1 MNNDNI
7 FDFISTLPEVVDII
21 GYGSGVKNQEGY
33 TDDIKRQI
41 DLILT
46 VNDIYEFHKLNFK
59 KYPNIYSNIGIKL
72 IKHVNSIGTDIN
84 YVSNIDYKNNT
95 YKIGVINKNDLSKD
109 LITWDNMYM
118 AGRCQ
123 KPISTLKIRDK
134 VKNEIIYKLAEQI
147 KNIDIEKYFNFEQLA
162 QYAKGAINI
171 VTSIFDIF
179 VSVIVS
185 VYILLERDQIIRF
198 LKSLTKRLFKE
209 RTYNIIVNYFDQ
221 TNNIFFHFISSQL
234 LDGIIVGIITSIA
247 MQIMGVKYAILLG
260 FMIGLFNLIPYF
272 GAIIAVI
279 IAAIITIFTGGFNQA
294 IWMVIVVTILQQI
307 DANIINPKITG
318 NSLKI
323 SPLLVIFAV
332 TVGGAYFGVLGMFLA
347 VPIIAVLK
355 LLIEDYI
362 KSGEKQI

>member
-72 IKHVNSIGTDIN
+72 IKHVNNIGTDIN

-134 VKNEIIYKLAEQI
+134 VKNEIIYNRLNALKIALLLNNNKTITEQELYETICSLSYIGDIRMTMHCENPDKI
-147 KNIDIEKYFNFEQLA
+147 KNIVNGSKIEFREIYNEVNDNLFDIKNNVISTNTDKILTSILDIPDSLLKYLHKHMDLNN
-162 QYAKGAINI
+162 INI
-171 VTSIFDIF
+171 DE
-179 VSVIVS
+179 
-185 VYILLERDQIIRF
+185 L
-198 LKSLTKRLFKE
+198 
-209 RTYNIIVNYFDQ
+209 
-221 TNNIFFHFISSQL
+221 NN
-234 LDGIIVGIITSIA
+234 
-247 MQIMGVKYAILLG
+247 
-260 FMIGLFNLIPYF
+260 
-272 GAIIAVI
+272 
-279 IAAIITIFTGGFNQA
+279 
-294 IWMVIVVTILQQI
+294 
-307 DANIINPKITG
+307 NIINYLKIT
-318 NSLKI
+318 NFKS
-323 SPLLVIFAV
+323 S
-332 TVGGAYFGVLGMFLA
+332 
-347 VPIIAVLK
+347 IAQP
-355 LLIEDYI
+355 I
-362 KSGEKQI
+362 KSIIINGTEKSLNYLKEKRKKGKCVK

>member
-72 IKHVNSIGTDIN
+72 IKHVNNIGTDIN

-109 LITWDNMYM
+109 LIIWDNMYM

-134 VKNEIIYKLAEQI
+134 LKNEIIYNRLNALKIALLLNNNKTITEQELYETICSLSYIGDIRMTMHCENPDKI
-147 KNIDIEKYFNFEQLA
+147 KNIVNGSKIEFREIYNEVNDNLFDIKNNLISTNTDKILTSILDIPDSLLKYLHKHMDLNN
-162 QYAKGAINI
+162 INI
-171 VTSIFDIF
+171 DE
-179 VSVIVS
+179 
-185 VYILLERDQIIRF
+185 L
-198 LKSLTKRLFKE
+198 
-209 RTYNIIVNYFDQ
+209 
-221 TNNIFFHFISSQL
+221 NN
-234 LDGIIVGIITSIA
+234 
-247 MQIMGVKYAILLG
+247 
-260 FMIGLFNLIPYF
+260 
-272 GAIIAVI
+272 
-279 IAAIITIFTGGFNQA
+279 
-294 IWMVIVVTILQQI
+294 
-307 DANIINPKITG
+307 NIINYLKIT
-318 NSLKI
+318 NFKS
-323 SPLLVIFAV
+323 S
-332 TVGGAYFGVLGMFLA
+332 
-347 VPIIAVLK
+347 IAQP
-355 LLIEDYI
+355 I
-362 KSGEKQI
+362 KSIIINGTEKSLNYLKEKRKKGKCL

>member
-33 TDDIKRQI
+33 TDDIKKQI

-134 VKNEIIYKLAEQI
+134 VKNEIIYNRLNALKIALLLNHNKTITEQELYETICSLSYIGDIRMTMHCENPDKI
-147 KNIDIEKYFNFEQLA
+147 KNIVNGSKIEFREIYNEVNDNLFDIKNNIISTNTDKILNSILDIPDSLLKYLHKHMDLNN
-162 QYAKGAINI
+162 INI
-171 VTSIFDIF
+171 DE
-179 VSVIVS
+179 
-185 VYILLERDQIIRF
+185 L
-198 LKSLTKRLFKE
+198 
-209 RTYNIIVNYFDQ
+209 
-221 TNNIFFHFISSQL
+221 NN
-234 LDGIIVGIITSIA
+234 
-247 MQIMGVKYAILLG
+247 
-260 FMIGLFNLIPYF
+260 
-272 GAIIAVI
+272 
-279 IAAIITIFTGGFNQA
+279 
-294 IWMVIVVTILQQI
+294 
-307 DANIINPKITG
+307 NIINYLKIT
-318 NSLKI
+318 NFKS
-323 SPLLVIFAV
+323 S
-332 TVGGAYFGVLGMFLA
+332 
-347 VPIIAVLK
+347 IAQP
-355 LLIEDYI
+355 I
-362 KSGEKQI
+362 KSIIINGTEKSLNYLKEKRKKGKCL

>member
-72 IKHVNSIGTDIN
+72 IKHVNNIGTDIN

-134 VKNEIIYKLAEQI
+134 VKNEIIYNRLNALKIALLLNHNKTITEQELYETICSLSYIGDIRMTMHCENPDKI
-147 KNIDIEKYFNFEQLA
+147 KNIVNGSKIEFREIYNEVNDNLFDIKNNIISTNTDKILSSILDIPESLLKYLHKHMDLNN
-162 QYAKGAINI
+162 INI
-171 VTSIFDIF
+171 DE
-179 VSVIVS
+179 
-185 VYILLERDQIIRF
+185 L
-198 LKSLTKRLFKE
+198 
-209 RTYNIIVNYFDQ
+209 
-221 TNNIFFHFISSQL
+221 NN
-234 LDGIIVGIITSIA
+234 
-247 MQIMGVKYAILLG
+247 
-260 FMIGLFNLIPYF
+260 
-272 GAIIAVI
+272 
-279 IAAIITIFTGGFNQA
+279 
-294 IWMVIVVTILQQI
+294 
-307 DANIINPKITG
+307 NIINYLKIT
-318 NSLKI
+318 NFKS
-323 SPLLVIFAV
+323 S
-332 TVGGAYFGVLGMFLA
+332 
-347 VPIIAVLK
+347 IAQP
-355 LLIEDYI
+355 I
-362 KSGEKQI
+362 KSIIINGTEKSLNYLKEKRKKGKCVK

>member
-72 IKHVNSIGTDIN
+72 IKHVNNIGTDIN

-134 VKNEIIYKLAEQI
+134 VKNEIIYNRLNALKIALLLNHNKTITEQELYETICSLSYIGDIRMTMHCENPDKI
-147 KNIDIEKYFNFEQLA
+147 KNIVNGSKIEFREIYNEVHDNLFDIKNNLISTNTDKILTSILDIPDSLLKYLHKHMDLNN
-162 QYAKGAINI
+162 INI
-171 VTSIFDIF
+171 DE
-179 VSVIVS
+179 
-185 VYILLERDQIIRF
+185 L
-198 LKSLTKRLFKE
+198 
-209 RTYNIIVNYFDQ
+209 
-221 TNNIFFHFISSQL
+221 NN
-234 LDGIIVGIITSIA
+234 
-247 MQIMGVKYAILLG
+247 
-260 FMIGLFNLIPYF
+260 
-272 GAIIAVI
+272 
-279 IAAIITIFTGGFNQA
+279 
-294 IWMVIVVTILQQI
+294 
-307 DANIINPKITG
+307 NIINYLKIT
-318 NSLKI
+318 NFKS
-323 SPLLVIFAV
+323 S
-332 TVGGAYFGVLGMFLA
+332 
-347 VPIIAVLK
+347 IAQP
-355 LLIEDYI
+355 I
-362 KSGEKQI
+362 KSIIINGTEKSLNYLKEKRKKGKCL

>member
-72 IKHVNSIGTDIN
+72 IKHVNNIGTDIN

-95 YKIGVINKNDLSKD
+95 YKIGIINKNDLSKD

-134 VKNEIIYKLAEQI
+134 VKNEIIYNRLNALKIALLLNNNKTITEQELYETICSLSYIGDIRMTMHCENPDKI
-147 KNIDIEKYFNFEQLA
+147 KNIVNGSKIEFREIYNEVNDNLFDIKNNIISTNTDKILTSILDIPDSLLKYLHKHMDLNN
-162 QYAKGAINI
+162 INI
-171 VTSIFDIF
+171 DE
-179 VSVIVS
+179 
-185 VYILLERDQIIRF
+185 L
-198 LKSLTKRLFKE
+198 
-209 RTYNIIVNYFDQ
+209 
-221 TNNIFFHFISSQL
+221 NN
-234 LDGIIVGIITSIA
+234 
-247 MQIMGVKYAILLG
+247 
-260 FMIGLFNLIPYF
+260 
-272 GAIIAVI
+272 
-279 IAAIITIFTGGFNQA
+279 
-294 IWMVIVVTILQQI
+294 
-307 DANIINPKITG
+307 NIINYLKIT
-318 NSLKI
+318 NFKS
-323 SPLLVIFAV
+323 S
-332 TVGGAYFGVLGMFLA
+332 
-347 VPIIAVLK
+347 IAQP
-355 LLIEDYI
+355 I
-362 KSGEKQI
+362 KSIIINGTEKSLNYLKEKRKKGKCL

>member
-72 IKHVNSIGTDIN
+72 IKHVNNIGTDIN

-134 VKNEIIYKLAEQI
+134 VKNEIIYNRLNALKIALLLNHNKTITEQELYETICSLSYIGDIRMTMHCENPDKI
-147 KNIDIEKYFNFEQLA
+147 KNIVNGSKIEFREIYNEVNDNLFDIKNNIISTNTDKILNSILDIPDSLLKYLHKHMDLNN
-162 QYAKGAINI
+162 INI
-171 VTSIFDIF
+171 DE
-179 VSVIVS
+179 
-185 VYILLERDQIIRF
+185 L
-198 LKSLTKRLFKE
+198 
-209 RTYNIIVNYFDQ
+209 
-221 TNNIFFHFISSQL
+221 NN
-234 LDGIIVGIITSIA
+234 
-247 MQIMGVKYAILLG
+247 
-260 FMIGLFNLIPYF
+260 
-272 GAIIAVI
+272 
-279 IAAIITIFTGGFNQA
+279 
-294 IWMVIVVTILQQI
+294 
-307 DANIINPKITG
+307 NIINYLKIT
-318 NSLKI
+318 NFKS
-323 SPLLVIFAV
+323 S
-332 TVGGAYFGVLGMFLA
+332 
-347 VPIIAVLK
+347 IAQP
-355 LLIEDYI
+355 I
-362 KSGEKQI
+362 KSIIINGTEKSLNYLKEKRKKGKKENACKIKGKC

>member
-134 VKNEIIYKLAEQI
+134 VKNEIIYNRLNALKIALLLNHNKTITEQELYETICSLSYIGDIRMTMHCENPDKI
-147 KNIDIEKYFNFEQLA
+147 KNIVNGSKIEFREIYNEVNDNLFDIKNNLISTNTDKILTSILDIPESLLKYLHKHMDLNN
-162 QYAKGAINI
+162 INI
-171 VTSIFDIF
+171 DE
-179 VSVIVS
+179 
-185 VYILLERDQIIRF
+185 L
-198 LKSLTKRLFKE
+198 
-209 RTYNIIVNYFDQ
+209 
-221 TNNIFFHFISSQL
+221 NN
-234 LDGIIVGIITSIA
+234 
-247 MQIMGVKYAILLG
+247 
-260 FMIGLFNLIPYF
+260 
-272 GAIIAVI
+272 
-279 IAAIITIFTGGFNQA
+279 
-294 IWMVIVVTILQQI
+294 
-307 DANIINPKITG
+307 NIINYLKIT
-318 NSLKI
+318 NFKS
-323 SPLLVIFAV
+323 S
-332 TVGGAYFGVLGMFLA
+332 
-347 VPIIAVLK
+347 IAQP
-355 LLIEDYI
+355 I
-362 KSGEKQI
+362 KSIIINGTEKSLNYLKEKRKKGKCL

>member
-72 IKHVNSIGTDIN
+72 IKHVNNIGTDIN

-123 KPISTLKIRDK
+123 KPISTLKVRDK
-134 VKNEIIYKLAEQI
+134 VKNEIIYNRLNALKIALLLNHNKTITEQELYETICSLSYIGDIRMTMHCENPDKI
-147 KNIDIEKYFNFEQLA
+147 KNIVNGSKIEFREIYNEVNDNLFDIKNNIISTNTDKILTSILDLPDSLLKYLHKHMDLNN
-162 QYAKGAINI
+162 INI
-171 VTSIFDIF
+171 DE
-179 VSVIVS
+179 
-185 VYILLERDQIIRF
+185 L
-198 LKSLTKRLFKE
+198 
-209 RTYNIIVNYFDQ
+209 
-221 TNNIFFHFISSQL
+221 NN
-234 LDGIIVGIITSIA
+234 
-247 MQIMGVKYAILLG
+247 
-260 FMIGLFNLIPYF
+260 
-272 GAIIAVI
+272 
-279 IAAIITIFTGGFNQA
+279 
-294 IWMVIVVTILQQI
+294 
-307 DANIINPKITG
+307 NIINYLKIT
-318 NSLKI
+318 NFKS
-323 SPLLVIFAV
+323 S
-332 TVGGAYFGVLGMFLA
+332 
-347 VPIIAVLK
+347 IAQP
-355 LLIEDYI
+355 I
-362 KSGEKQI
+362 KSIIINGTEKSLNYLKEKRKKGKCL

>member
-134 VKNEIIYKLAEQI
+134 VKNEIIYNRLNALKIALLLNHNKTITEQELYETICSLSYIGDIRMTMHCENPDKI
-147 KNIDIEKYFNFEQLA
+147 KNIVNGSKIEFREIYNEVNDNLFDIKNNIISTNTDKILNSILDIPDSLLKYLHKHMDLNN
-162 QYAKGAINI
+162 INI
-171 VTSIFDIF
+171 DE
-179 VSVIVS
+179 
-185 VYILLERDQIIRF
+185 L
-198 LKSLTKRLFKE
+198 
-209 RTYNIIVNYFDQ
+209 
-221 TNNIFFHFISSQL
+221 NN
-234 LDGIIVGIITSIA
+234 
-247 MQIMGVKYAILLG
+247 
-260 FMIGLFNLIPYF
+260 
-272 GAIIAVI
+272 
-279 IAAIITIFTGGFNQA
+279 
-294 IWMVIVVTILQQI
+294 
-307 DANIINPKITG
+307 NIINYLKIT
-318 NSLKI
+318 NFKS
-323 SPLLVIFAV
+323 S
-332 TVGGAYFGVLGMFLA
+332 
-347 VPIIAVLK
+347 IAQT
-355 LLIEDYI
+355 I
-362 KSGEKQI
+362 KSIIINGTEKSLNYLKEKRKKGKCL

>member
-72 IKHVNSIGTDIN
+72 IKHVNNIGTDIN

-123 KPISTLKIRDK
+123 KPISTLKVRDK
-134 VKNEIIYKLAEQI
+134 VKNEIIYNRLNALKIALLLNHNKTITEQELYETICSLSYIGDIRMTMHCENPDKI
-147 KNIDIEKYFNFEQLA
+147 KNIVNGSKIEFREIYNEVNDNLFDIKNNIISTNTDKILNSILDIPESLLKYLHKHMDLNN
-162 QYAKGAINI
+162 INI
-171 VTSIFDIF
+171 DE
-179 VSVIVS
+179 
-185 VYILLERDQIIRF
+185 L
-198 LKSLTKRLFKE
+198 
-209 RTYNIIVNYFDQ
+209 
-221 TNNIFFHFISSQL
+221 NN
-234 LDGIIVGIITSIA
+234 
-247 MQIMGVKYAILLG
+247 
-260 FMIGLFNLIPYF
+260 
-272 GAIIAVI
+272 
-279 IAAIITIFTGGFNQA
+279 
-294 IWMVIVVTILQQI
+294 
-307 DANIINPKITG
+307 NIINYLKIT
-318 NSLKI
+318 NFKS
-323 SPLLVIFAV
+323 S
-332 TVGGAYFGVLGMFLA
+332 
-347 VPIIAVLK
+347 IAQP
-355 LLIEDYI
+355 I
-362 KSGEKQI
+362 KSIIINGTEKSLNYLKEKRKKGKCL

>member
-72 IKHVNSIGTDIN
+72 IKHVNNIGTDIN

-134 VKNEIIYKLAEQI
+134 VKNEIIY
-147 KNIDIEKYFNFEQLA
+147 N
-162 QYAKGAINI
+162 
-171 VTSIFDIF
+171 
-179 VSVIVS
+179 
-185 VYILLERDQIIRF
+185 
-198 LKSLTKRLFKE
+198 RL
-209 RTYNIIVNYFDQ
+209 N
-221 TNNIFFHFISSQL
+221 
-234 LDGIIVGIITSIA
+234 A
-247 MQIMGVKYAILLG
+247 
-260 FMIGLFNLIPYF
+260 
-272 GAIIAVI
+272 
-279 IAAIITIFTGGFNQA
+279 
-294 IWMVIVVTILQQI
+294 
-307 DANIINPKITG
+307 
-318 NSLKI
+318 LKI
-323 SPLLVIFAV
+323 ALLLNNNKTITEQELYETICSLSYIGDIRMTMHCENPDKIKKNSTAEYPPL
-332 TVGGAYFGVLGMFLA
+332 
-347 VPIIAVLK
+347 K
-355 LLIEDYI
+355 
-362 KSGEKQI
+362 

>member
-134 VKNEIIYKLAEQI
+134 VKNEIIYNRLNALKIALLLNHNKTITEQELYETICSLSYIGDIRMTMHCENPDKI
-147 KNIDIEKYFNFEQLA
+147 KNIVNGSKIEFREIYNEVNDNLFDIKNNIISTNTDKILTSILDIPDSLLKYLHKHMDLNN
-162 QYAKGAINI
+162 INI
-171 VTSIFDIF
+171 DE
-179 VSVIVS
+179 
-185 VYILLERDQIIRF
+185 L
-198 LKSLTKRLFKE
+198 
-209 RTYNIIVNYFDQ
+209 
-221 TNNIFFHFISSQL
+221 NN
-234 LDGIIVGIITSIA
+234 
-247 MQIMGVKYAILLG
+247 
-260 FMIGLFNLIPYF
+260 
-272 GAIIAVI
+272 
-279 IAAIITIFTGGFNQA
+279 
-294 IWMVIVVTILQQI
+294 
-307 DANIINPKITG
+307 NIINYLKIT
-318 NSLKI
+318 NFKS
-323 SPLLVIFAV
+323 S
-332 TVGGAYFGVLGMFLA
+332 
-347 VPIIAVLK
+347 IAQP
-355 LLIEDYI
+355 I
-362 KSGEKQI
+362 KSIIINGTEKSLNYLKEKRKKGKCVK

>member
-134 VKNEIIYKLAEQI
+134 VKNEIIYNRLNALKIALLLNHNKTITEQELYETICSLSYIGDIRMTMHCENPDKI
-147 KNIDIEKYFNFEQLA
+147 KNIVNGSKIEFREIYNEVNDNLFDIKNNLISTNTDKILTSILDIPDSLLKYLHKHMDLNN
-162 QYAKGAINI
+162 INI
-171 VTSIFDIF
+171 DE
-179 VSVIVS
+179 
-185 VYILLERDQIIRF
+185 L
-198 LKSLTKRLFKE
+198 
-209 RTYNIIVNYFDQ
+209 
-221 TNNIFFHFISSQL
+221 NN
-234 LDGIIVGIITSIA
+234 
-247 MQIMGVKYAILLG
+247 
-260 FMIGLFNLIPYF
+260 
-272 GAIIAVI
+272 
-279 IAAIITIFTGGFNQA
+279 
-294 IWMVIVVTILQQI
+294 
-307 DANIINPKITG
+307 NIINYLKIT
-318 NSLKI
+318 NFKS
-323 SPLLVIFAV
+323 S
-332 TVGGAYFGVLGMFLA
+332 
-347 VPIIAVLK
+347 IAQP
-355 LLIEDYI
+355 I
-362 KSGEKQI
+362 KSIIINGTEKSLNYLKEKRKKGKCVK

>member
-134 VKNEIIYKLAEQI
+134 VKNEIIYNRLNALKIALLLNHNKTITEQELYETICSLSYIGDIRMTMHCENPDKI
-147 KNIDIEKYFNFEQLA
+147 KNIVKGSKIEFREIYNEVNDNLFDIKNNIISTNTDKILTSILDIPESLLKYLHKHMDLNN
-162 QYAKGAINI
+162 INI
-171 VTSIFDIF
+171 DE
-179 VSVIVS
+179 
-185 VYILLERDQIIRF
+185 L
-198 LKSLTKRLFKE
+198 
-209 RTYNIIVNYFDQ
+209 
-221 TNNIFFHFISSQL
+221 NN
-234 LDGIIVGIITSIA
+234 
-247 MQIMGVKYAILLG
+247 
-260 FMIGLFNLIPYF
+260 
-272 GAIIAVI
+272 
-279 IAAIITIFTGGFNQA
+279 
-294 IWMVIVVTILQQI
+294 
-307 DANIINPKITG
+307 NIINYLKIT
-318 NSLKI
+318 NFKS
-323 SPLLVIFAV
+323 S
-332 TVGGAYFGVLGMFLA
+332 
-347 VPIIAVLK
+347 IAQP
-355 LLIEDYI
+355 I
-362 KSGEKQI
+362 KSIIINGTEKSLNYLKEKRKKGKCL

>member
-72 IKHVNSIGTDIN
+72 IKHVNNIGTDIN

-134 VKNEIIYKLAEQI
+134 VKNEIIYNRLNALKIALLLNHNKTITEQELYETICSLSYIGDIRMTMHCENPDKI
-147 KNIDIEKYFNFEQLA
+147 KNIVNGSKIEFREIYNEVNDNLFDIKNNIISTNTDKILNSILDIPDSLLKYLHKHMDLNN
-162 QYAKGAINI
+162 INI
-171 VTSIFDIF
+171 DE
-179 VSVIVS
+179 
-185 VYILLERDQIIRF
+185 L
-198 LKSLTKRLFKE
+198 
-209 RTYNIIVNYFDQ
+209 
-221 TNNIFFHFISSQL
+221 NN
-234 LDGIIVGIITSIA
+234 
-247 MQIMGVKYAILLG
+247 
-260 FMIGLFNLIPYF
+260 
-272 GAIIAVI
+272 
-279 IAAIITIFTGGFNQA
+279 
-294 IWMVIVVTILQQI
+294 
-307 DANIINPKITG
+307 NIINYLKIT
-318 NSLKI
+318 NFKS
-323 SPLLVIFAV
+323 S
-332 TVGGAYFGVLGMFLA
+332 
-347 VPIIAVLK
+347 IAQP
-355 LLIEDYI
+355 I
-362 KSGEKQI
+362 KSIIINGTEKSLNYLKEKRKKGKCL

>member
-72 IKHVNSIGTDIN
+72 IKHVNNIGTDIN

-134 VKNEIIYKLAEQI
+134 VKNEIIYNRLNALKIALLLNHNKTITEQELYETICSLSYIGDIRMTMHCENPDKI
-147 KNIDIEKYFNFEQLA
+147 KNIVNGSKIEFREIYNEVNDNLFDIKNNIISTNTDKILNSILDIPDSLLKYLHKHMDLNN
-162 QYAKGAINI
+162 INI
-171 VTSIFDIF
+171 DE
-179 VSVIVS
+179 
-185 VYILLERDQIIRF
+185 LN
-198 LKSLTKRLFKE
+198 
-209 RTYNIIVNYFDQ
+209 YNIINYLKI
-221 TNNIFFHFISSQL
+221 TNFKS
-234 LDGIIVGIITSIA
+234 SIA
-247 MQIMGVKYAILLG
+247 Q
-260 FMIGLFNLIPYF
+260 P
-272 GAIIAVI
+272 
-279 IAAIITIFTGGFNQA
+279 
-294 IWMVIVVTILQQI
+294 
-307 DANIINPKITG
+307 
-318 NSLKI
+318 
-323 SPLLVIFAV
+323 
-332 TVGGAYFGVLGMFLA
+332 
-347 VPIIAVLK
+347 
-355 LLIEDYI
+355 I
-362 KSGEKQI
+362 KSIIIYGTEKSLNYLKEKRKKGKCVK

>member
-7 FDFISTLPEVVDII
+7 FDFINTLPEVVDII

-72 IKHVNSIGTDIN
+72 IKHVNNIGTDIN

-134 VKNEIIYKLAEQI
+134 VKNEIIYNRLNALKIALLLNNNKTITEQELYETICSLSYIGDIRMTMHCENPDKI
-147 KNIDIEKYFNFEQLA
+147 KNIVNGSKIEFREIYNEVNDNLFDIKNNIISTNTDKILNSILDIPESLLKYLHKHMDLNN
-162 QYAKGAINI
+162 INI
-171 VTSIFDIF
+171 DE
-179 VSVIVS
+179 
-185 VYILLERDQIIRF
+185 L
-198 LKSLTKRLFKE
+198 
-209 RTYNIIVNYFDQ
+209 
-221 TNNIFFHFISSQL
+221 NN
-234 LDGIIVGIITSIA
+234 
-247 MQIMGVKYAILLG
+247 
-260 FMIGLFNLIPYF
+260 
-272 GAIIAVI
+272 
-279 IAAIITIFTGGFNQA
+279 
-294 IWMVIVVTILQQI
+294 
-307 DANIINPKITG
+307 NIINYLKIT
-318 NSLKI
+318 NFKS
-323 SPLLVIFAV
+323 S
-332 TVGGAYFGVLGMFLA
+332 
-347 VPIIAVLK
+347 IAQP
-355 LLIEDYI
+355 I
-362 KSGEKQI
+362 KSIIINGTEKSLNYLKEKRKKGKCVK

>member
-7 FDFISTLPEVVDII
+7 FDFIITLPEVVDII

-72 IKHVNSIGTDIN
+72 IKHVNNIGTDIN

-134 VKNEIIYKLAEQI
+134 VKNEIIYNRLNALKIALLLNHNKTITEQELYETICSLSYIGDIRMTMHCENPDKI
-147 KNIDIEKYFNFEQLA
+147 KNIVNGSKIEFREIYNEVNDNLFDIKNNIISTNTDKILNSILDIPESLLKYLHKHMDLNN
-162 QYAKGAINI
+162 INI
-171 VTSIFDIF
+171 DE
-179 VSVIVS
+179 
-185 VYILLERDQIIRF
+185 L
-198 LKSLTKRLFKE
+198 
-209 RTYNIIVNYFDQ
+209 
-221 TNNIFFHFISSQL
+221 NN
-234 LDGIIVGIITSIA
+234 
-247 MQIMGVKYAILLG
+247 
-260 FMIGLFNLIPYF
+260 
-272 GAIIAVI
+272 
-279 IAAIITIFTGGFNQA
+279 
-294 IWMVIVVTILQQI
+294 
-307 DANIINPKITG
+307 NIINYLKIT
-318 NSLKI
+318 NFKS
-323 SPLLVIFAV
+323 S
-332 TVGGAYFGVLGMFLA
+332 
-347 VPIIAVLK
+347 IAQP
-355 LLIEDYI
+355 I
-362 KSGEKQI
+362 KSIIINGTEKSLNYLKEKRKKGKCL

>member
-72 IKHVNSIGTDIN
+72 IKHVNNIGTDIN

-134 VKNEIIYKLAEQI
+134 VKNEIIYNRLNALKIALLLNHNKTITEQELYETICSLSYIGDIRMTMHCENPDKI
-147 KNIDIEKYFNFEQLA
+147 KNIVNGSKIEFRKIYNEVNDNLFDIKNNIISTNTDKILNSILDIPDSLLKYLHKHMDLNN
-162 QYAKGAINI
+162 INI
-171 VTSIFDIF
+171 DE
-179 VSVIVS
+179 
-185 VYILLERDQIIRF
+185 L
-198 LKSLTKRLFKE
+198 
-209 RTYNIIVNYFDQ
+209 
-221 TNNIFFHFISSQL
+221 NN
-234 LDGIIVGIITSIA
+234 
-247 MQIMGVKYAILLG
+247 
-260 FMIGLFNLIPYF
+260 
-272 GAIIAVI
+272 
-279 IAAIITIFTGGFNQA
+279 
-294 IWMVIVVTILQQI
+294 
-307 DANIINPKITG
+307 NIINYLKIT
-318 NSLKI
+318 NFKS
-323 SPLLVIFAV
+323 S
-332 TVGGAYFGVLGMFLA
+332 
-347 VPIIAVLK
+347 IAQP
-355 LLIEDYI
+355 I
-362 KSGEKQI
+362 KSIIINGTEKSLNYLKEKRKKGKCL

>member
-134 VKNEIIYKLAEQI
+134 VKNEIIYNRLNALKIALLLNHNKTITEQELYETICSLSYIGDIRMTMHCENPDKI
-147 KNIDIEKYFNFEQLA
+147 KNIVNGSKIEFREIYNEVNDNLFDIKNNIISTNTDKILSSILDIPESLLKYLHKHMDLNN
-162 QYAKGAINI
+162 INI
-171 VTSIFDIF
+171 DE
-179 VSVIVS
+179 
-185 VYILLERDQIIRF
+185 L
-198 LKSLTKRLFKE
+198 
-209 RTYNIIVNYFDQ
+209 
-221 TNNIFFHFISSQL
+221 NN
-234 LDGIIVGIITSIA
+234 
-247 MQIMGVKYAILLG
+247 
-260 FMIGLFNLIPYF
+260 
-272 GAIIAVI
+272 
-279 IAAIITIFTGGFNQA
+279 
-294 IWMVIVVTILQQI
+294 
-307 DANIINPKITG
+307 NIINYLKIT
-318 NSLKI
+318 NFKS
-323 SPLLVIFAV
+323 S
-332 TVGGAYFGVLGMFLA
+332 
-347 VPIIAVLK
+347 IAQP
-355 LLIEDYI
+355 I
-362 KSGEKQI
+362 KSIIINGTEKSLNYLKEKRKKGKCL

>member
-134 VKNEIIYKLAEQI
+134 VKNEIIYNRLNALKIALLLNHNKTITEQELYETICSLSYIGDIRMTMHCENPDKI
-147 KNIDIEKYFNFEQLA
+147 KNIVNGSKIEFREIYNEVNDNLFDIKNNIISTNTDKILNSILDIPESLLKYLHKHMDLNN
-162 QYAKGAINI
+162 INI
-171 VTSIFDIF
+171 DE
-179 VSVIVS
+179 
-185 VYILLERDQIIRF
+185 LH
-198 LKSLTKRLFKE
+198 
-209 RTYNIIVNYFDQ
+209 N
-221 TNNIFFHFISSQL
+221 
-234 LDGIIVGIITSIA
+234 
-247 MQIMGVKYAILLG
+247 
-260 FMIGLFNLIPYF
+260 
-272 GAIIAVI
+272 
-279 IAAIITIFTGGFNQA
+279 
-294 IWMVIVVTILQQI
+294 
-307 DANIINPKITG
+307 NIINYLKIT
-318 NSLKI
+318 NFKS
-323 SPLLVIFAV
+323 S
-332 TVGGAYFGVLGMFLA
+332 
-347 VPIIAVLK
+347 IAQP
-355 LLIEDYI
+355 I
-362 KSGEKQI
+362 KSIIINGTEKSLNYLKEKRKKGKCL

>member
-72 IKHVNSIGTDIN
+72 IKHVNNIGTDIN
-84 YVSNIDYKNNT
+84 YISNIDYKNNT

-134 VKNEIIYKLAEQI
+134 VKNEIIYNRLNALKIALLLNHNKTITEQELYETICSLSYIGDIRMTMHCENPDKI
-147 KNIDIEKYFNFEQLA
+147 KNIVNGSKIEFREIYNEVNDNLFDIKNNIISTNTDKILTSILDIPDSLLKYLHKHMDLNN
-162 QYAKGAINI
+162 INI
-171 VTSIFDIF
+171 DE
-179 VSVIVS
+179 
-185 VYILLERDQIIRF
+185 L
-198 LKSLTKRLFKE
+198 
-209 RTYNIIVNYFDQ
+209 
-221 TNNIFFHFISSQL
+221 NN
-234 LDGIIVGIITSIA
+234 
-247 MQIMGVKYAILLG
+247 
-260 FMIGLFNLIPYF
+260 
-272 GAIIAVI
+272 
-279 IAAIITIFTGGFNQA
+279 
-294 IWMVIVVTILQQI
+294 
-307 DANIINPKITG
+307 NIINYLKIT
-318 NSLKI
+318 NFKS
-323 SPLLVIFAV
+323 S
-332 TVGGAYFGVLGMFLA
+332 
-347 VPIIAVLK
+347 IAQP
-355 LLIEDYI
+355 I
-362 KSGEKQI
+362 KSIIINGTEKSLNYLKEKRKMLVK

>member
-72 IKHVNSIGTDIN
+72 IKHVNNIGTDIN

-134 VKNEIIYKLAEQI
+134 VKNEIIYNRLNALKIALLLNHNKTITEQELYETICSLSYIGDIRMNMHCENPDKI
-147 KNIDIEKYFNFEQLA
+147 KNIVNGSKIEFREIYNEVNDNLFDIKNNIISTNTDKILNSILDIPDSLLKYLHKHMDLNN
-162 QYAKGAINI
+162 INI
-171 VTSIFDIF
+171 DE
-179 VSVIVS
+179 
-185 VYILLERDQIIRF
+185 L
-198 LKSLTKRLFKE
+198 
-209 RTYNIIVNYFDQ
+209 
-221 TNNIFFHFISSQL
+221 NN
-234 LDGIIVGIITSIA
+234 
-247 MQIMGVKYAILLG
+247 
-260 FMIGLFNLIPYF
+260 
-272 GAIIAVI
+272 
-279 IAAIITIFTGGFNQA
+279 
-294 IWMVIVVTILQQI
+294 
-307 DANIINPKITG
+307 NIINYLKIT
-318 NSLKI
+318 NFKS
-323 SPLLVIFAV
+323 S
-332 TVGGAYFGVLGMFLA
+332 
-347 VPIIAVLK
+347 IAQP
-355 LLIEDYI
+355 I
-362 KSGEKQI
+362 KSIIINGTEKSLNYLKEKRKKGKCL

>member
-134 VKNEIIYKLAEQI
+134 VKNEIIYNRLNALKIALLLNNNKTITEQELYETICSLSYIGDIRMTMHCENPDKI
-147 KNIDIEKYFNFEQLA
+147 KNIVNGSKIEFREIYNEVNDNLFDIKNNIISTNTDRILTSILDIPDSLLKYLHKHMDLNN
-162 QYAKGAINI
+162 INI
-171 VTSIFDIF
+171 DE
-179 VSVIVS
+179 
-185 VYILLERDQIIRF
+185 L
-198 LKSLTKRLFKE
+198 
-209 RTYNIIVNYFDQ
+209 
-221 TNNIFFHFISSQL
+221 NN
-234 LDGIIVGIITSIA
+234 
-247 MQIMGVKYAILLG
+247 
-260 FMIGLFNLIPYF
+260 
-272 GAIIAVI
+272 
-279 IAAIITIFTGGFNQA
+279 
-294 IWMVIVVTILQQI
+294 
-307 DANIINPKITG
+307 NIINYLKIT
-318 NSLKI
+318 NFKS
-323 SPLLVIFAV
+323 S
-332 TVGGAYFGVLGMFLA
+332 
-347 VPIIAVLK
+347 IAQP
-355 LLIEDYI
+355 I
-362 KSGEKQI
+362 KSIIINGTEKSLNYLKEKRKKGKCL

>member
-72 IKHVNSIGTDIN
+72 IKHVNNIGTDIN

-109 LITWDNMYM
+109 LIIWDNMYM

-134 VKNEIIYKLAEQI
+134 VKNEIIYNRLNALKIALLLNHNKTITEQELYETICSLSYIGDIRMTMHCENPDKI
-147 KNIDIEKYFNFEQLA
+147 KNIVNGSKIEFREIYNEVNDNLFDIKNNIISTNTDKILNSILDIPDSLLKYLHKHMDLNN
-162 QYAKGAINI
+162 INI
-171 VTSIFDIF
+171 DE
-179 VSVIVS
+179 
-185 VYILLERDQIIRF
+185 L
-198 LKSLTKRLFKE
+198 
-209 RTYNIIVNYFDQ
+209 
-221 TNNIFFHFISSQL
+221 NN
-234 LDGIIVGIITSIA
+234 
-247 MQIMGVKYAILLG
+247 
-260 FMIGLFNLIPYF
+260 
-272 GAIIAVI
+272 
-279 IAAIITIFTGGFNQA
+279 
-294 IWMVIVVTILQQI
+294 
-307 DANIINPKITG
+307 NIINYLKIT
-318 NSLKI
+318 NFKS
-323 SPLLVIFAV
+323 S
-332 TVGGAYFGVLGMFLA
+332 
-347 VPIIAVLK
+347 IAQP
-355 LLIEDYI
+355 I
-362 KSGEKQI
+362 KSIIINGTEKSLNYLKEKRKKGKCVK

>member
-72 IKHVNSIGTDIN
+72 IKHVNNIGTDIN

-134 VKNEIIYKLAEQI
+134 VKNEIIYNRLNALKIALLLNHNKTITEQELYETICSLSYIGDIRMTMHCENPDKI
-147 KNIDIEKYFNFEQLA
+147 KNIVNGSKIEFREIYNEVNDNLFDIKNNIISTNTDKILNYILDIPESLLKYLHKHMDLNN
-162 QYAKGAINI
+162 INI
-171 VTSIFDIF
+171 DE
-179 VSVIVS
+179 
-185 VYILLERDQIIRF
+185 L
-198 LKSLTKRLFKE
+198 
-209 RTYNIIVNYFDQ
+209 
-221 TNNIFFHFISSQL
+221 NN
-234 LDGIIVGIITSIA
+234 
-247 MQIMGVKYAILLG
+247 
-260 FMIGLFNLIPYF
+260 
-272 GAIIAVI
+272 
-279 IAAIITIFTGGFNQA
+279 
-294 IWMVIVVTILQQI
+294 
-307 DANIINPKITG
+307 NIINYLKIT
-318 NSLKI
+318 NFKS
-323 SPLLVIFAV
+323 S
-332 TVGGAYFGVLGMFLA
+332 
-347 VPIIAVLK
+347 IAQP
-355 LLIEDYI
+355 I
-362 KSGEKQI
+362 KSIIINGTEKSLNYLKEKRKKGKCL

>member
-134 VKNEIIYKLAEQI
+134 VKNEIIYNRLNALKIALLLNHNETITEQELYETICSLSYIGDIRMTMHCENPDKI
-147 KNIDIEKYFNFEQLA
+147 KNIVNGSKIEFREIYNEVNDNLFDIKNNIISTNTDKILNSILDIPESLLKYLHKHMDLNN
-162 QYAKGAINI
+162 INI
-171 VTSIFDIF
+171 DE
-179 VSVIVS
+179 
-185 VYILLERDQIIRF
+185 L
-198 LKSLTKRLFKE
+198 
-209 RTYNIIVNYFDQ
+209 
-221 TNNIFFHFISSQL
+221 NN
-234 LDGIIVGIITSIA
+234 
-247 MQIMGVKYAILLG
+247 
-260 FMIGLFNLIPYF
+260 
-272 GAIIAVI
+272 
-279 IAAIITIFTGGFNQA
+279 
-294 IWMVIVVTILQQI
+294 
-307 DANIINPKITG
+307 NIINYLKIT
-318 NSLKI
+318 NFKS
-323 SPLLVIFAV
+323 S
-332 TVGGAYFGVLGMFLA
+332 
-347 VPIIAVLK
+347 IAQP
-355 LLIEDYI
+355 I
-362 KSGEKQI
+362 KSIILNGTEKSLNYLKKKRKKGKCL

>member
-33 TDDIKRQI
+33 TDDIKIQI

-72 IKHVNSIGTDIN
+72 IKHVNNIGTDIN

-134 VKNEIIYKLAEQI
+134 VKNEIIYNRLNALKIALLLNHNKTITEQELYETICSLSYIGDIRMTMHCENPDKI
-147 KNIDIEKYFNFEQLA
+147 KNIVNGSKIEFREIYNEVNDNLFDIKNNIISTNTDKILNSILDIPDSLLKYLHKHMDLNN
-162 QYAKGAINI
+162 INI
-171 VTSIFDIF
+171 DE
-179 VSVIVS
+179 
-185 VYILLERDQIIRF
+185 L
-198 LKSLTKRLFKE
+198 
-209 RTYNIIVNYFDQ
+209 
-221 TNNIFFHFISSQL
+221 NN
-234 LDGIIVGIITSIA
+234 
-247 MQIMGVKYAILLG
+247 
-260 FMIGLFNLIPYF
+260 
-272 GAIIAVI
+272 
-279 IAAIITIFTGGFNQA
+279 
-294 IWMVIVVTILQQI
+294 
-307 DANIINPKITG
+307 NIINYLKIT
-318 NSLKI
+318 NFKS
-323 SPLLVIFAV
+323 S
-332 TVGGAYFGVLGMFLA
+332 
-347 VPIIAVLK
+347 IAQP
-355 LLIEDYI
+355 I
-362 KSGEKQI
+362 KSIIINGTEKSLNYLKEKRKKGKCL

>member
-7 FDFISTLPEVVDII
+7 FDFISTLPEVIDII

-72 IKHVNSIGTDIN
+72 IKHVNNIGTDIN

-134 VKNEIIYKLAEQI
+134 VKNEIIYNRLNALKIALLLNHNKTITEQELYETICSLSYIGDIRMTMHCENPDKI
-147 KNIDIEKYFNFEQLA
+147 KNIVNGSKIEFREIYNEVNDNLFDIKNNIISTNTDKILNSILDIPDSLLKYLHKHMDLNN
-162 QYAKGAINI
+162 INI
-171 VTSIFDIF
+171 DE
-179 VSVIVS
+179 
-185 VYILLERDQIIRF
+185 L
-198 LKSLTKRLFKE
+198 
-209 RTYNIIVNYFDQ
+209 
-221 TNNIFFHFISSQL
+221 NN
-234 LDGIIVGIITSIA
+234 
-247 MQIMGVKYAILLG
+247 
-260 FMIGLFNLIPYF
+260 
-272 GAIIAVI
+272 
-279 IAAIITIFTGGFNQA
+279 
-294 IWMVIVVTILQQI
+294 
-307 DANIINPKITG
+307 NIINYLKIT
-318 NSLKI
+318 NFKS
-323 SPLLVIFAV
+323 S
-332 TVGGAYFGVLGMFLA
+332 
-347 VPIIAVLK
+347 IAQP
-355 LLIEDYI
+355 I
-362 KSGEKQI
+362 KSIIINGTEKSLNYLKEKRKKGKCL

>member
-72 IKHVNSIGTDIN
+72 IKHVNNIGTDIN

-134 VKNEIIYKLAEQI
+134 VKNEIIYNRLNALKIALLLNHNKTITEQELYETICSLSYIGDIRMTMHCENPDKI
-147 KNIDIEKYFNFEQLA
+147 KNIVNGSKIEFREIYNEVNDNLFDIKNNIISTNTDKILTSILDIPDSLLKYLHKHMDLNN
-162 QYAKGAINI
+162 INI
-171 VTSIFDIF
+171 DE
-179 VSVIVS
+179 
-185 VYILLERDQIIRF
+185 L
-198 LKSLTKRLFKE
+198 
-209 RTYNIIVNYFDQ
+209 
-221 TNNIFFHFISSQL
+221 NN
-234 LDGIIVGIITSIA
+234 
-247 MQIMGVKYAILLG
+247 
-260 FMIGLFNLIPYF
+260 
-272 GAIIAVI
+272 
-279 IAAIITIFTGGFNQA
+279 
-294 IWMVIVVTILQQI
+294 
-307 DANIINPKITG
+307 NIINYLKIT
-318 NSLKI
+318 NFKS
-323 SPLLVIFAV
+323 S
-332 TVGGAYFGVLGMFLA
+332 
-347 VPIIAVLK
+347 IAQP
-355 LLIEDYI
+355 I
-362 KSGEKQI
+362 KSIIINGTEKSLNYLKEKRKKGKCL